1 MTLCT
6 VSNVGVMRCALSVA
20 VVLFIVF
27 GLLRLVLCIAA
38 IVHQESVQTIER
50 INSCRPRCDEL
61 LSVNLVCCQAKGNRL
76 LVQRHHLHQH
86 QPLR

>member
-1 MTLCT
+1 MTLCA

-20 VVLFIVF
+20 VVVFIVF

-38 IVHQESVQTIER
+38 LVHQESVETIER
-50 INSCRPRCDEL
+50 INSCRHRCDEL
-61 LSVNLVCCQAKGNRL
+61 LFVSLVCSQAEGKSL